1 MTESKGRI
9 LLADDDPSYSATM
22 AELLRAEGYEV
33 TCVGN
38 GDAAFSAA
46 EREQFDLLL
55 ADLEMPGN
63 EDLALVKGVAG
74 RHGNLPIIIVTG
86 FPSLRTA
93 MASIELPVA
102 AYLVKPVTFPTL
114 AGRIEQAITRY
125 QAFRRTNERLEEM
138 KRELAQAA
146 TPTGGS
152 GRDAFMRLAL
162 RNVMG
167 SLTDVEQLATA
178 DSPGTPAAPHACQ
191 QLNCPRGAQLMEA
204 VRETIF
210 VLEETRS
217 SFKSTQLRDLR
228 RKLNLLV
235 EHQ

>member
-1 MTESKGRI
+1 MTETKGRI

-22 AELLRAEGYEV
+22 AELLRAEGYDV
-33 TCVGN
+33 TCVSDGEEAFK
-38 GDAAFSAA
+38 AATG
-46 EREQFDLLL
+46 EQFDLLL

-93 MASIELPVA
+93 MASIELPVS

-114 AGRIEQAITRY
+114 AAKIEQGITRY
-125 QAFRRTNERLEEM
+125 RAFRRADERLEQM
-138 KRELAQAA
+138 RQELAQAA
-146 TPTGGS
+146 TAPGGTG
-152 GRDAFMRLAL
+152 REAFMRLAL
-162 RNVMG
+162 RNVLG
-167 SLTDVEQLATA
+167 SLTDVEQLASDAPPSA
-178 DSPGTPAAPHACQ
+178 DAGHTCQ
-191 QLNCPRGAQLMEA
+191 QLNCPRGAQLTEA

-228 RKLNLLV
+228 RKLNLML
-235 EHQ
+235 EHL